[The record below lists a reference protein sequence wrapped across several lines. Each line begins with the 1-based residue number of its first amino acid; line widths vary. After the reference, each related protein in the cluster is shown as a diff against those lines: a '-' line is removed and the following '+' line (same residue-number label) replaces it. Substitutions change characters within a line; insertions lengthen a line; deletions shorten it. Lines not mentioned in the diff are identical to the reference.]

1 TGMLAR
7 LHGQFQRERVD
18 SGESRVRAEE
28 GGLSTERN
36 GGGRRWSWGMWR
48 GVRQTST
55 PATVL
60 SQKQYKKEEERIIR
74 ELQLATQ
81 ERNELRDRL
90 IYITEGSMNKRPY
103 FKPNPFY
110 EKLKKKEKEVMS
122 LLHNLRTENPD
133 MTENLQELKKEM
145 NFYRNLHSRIILEKT
160 LMKKKLVKLKQEN
173 KGVQLD
179 GAVLQKYL
187 FHLNM
192 NDKDGQEK
200 TSTLQT
206 QQHQFE
212 TARELQLDTS
222 QEKSLLKTE
231 LLFQETPAKN
241 PPEHP
246 QNSLDEYSS
255 S

>member
-1 TGMLAR
+1 
-7 LHGQFQRERVD
+7 
-18 SGESRVRAEE
+18 
-28 GGLSTERN
+28 
-36 GGGRRWSWGMWR
+36 
-48 GVRQTST
+48 
-55 PATVL
+55 
-60 SQKQYKKEEERIIR
+60 
-74 ELQLATQ
+74 
-81 ERNELRDRL
+81 
-90 IYITEGSMNKRPY
+90 MNKRPY

-206 QQHQFE
+206 QQHQMDPTRGSGE
-212 TARELQLDTS
+212 EKHHWRPESRQTRSLLGVPALDVLTDKNGGS
-222 QEKSLLKTE
+222 QGVCWGEGRKGQEKCVLLSKE
-231 LLFQETPAKN
+231 VEGQGGN
-241 PPEHP
+241 PSRHEATKRTIY
-246 QNSLDEYSS
+246 N
-255 S
+255 